1 MQAGNPGAA
10 PARPLVSD
18 AALRGLASLGAFA
31 IIFSSMVFVIDV
43 YGLSI
48 PFHDEWDAEA
58 YAVYAPLLQGNYGF
72 WNLFDPHNGHYI
84 IFTRLSAIALFAW
97 NSGWDPELQMI
108 LGAFLH
114 ALTGMFVVCIILRK
128 HSELLDWFAVFAAVV
143 LFSIPFSWM
152 SILVAFQTQFYFML
166 LFAVLALQALCESR
180 RATGYFLSICSYLS
194 MSGGAFVLPA
204 FALVAGFRMCREKAV
219 GAKQAFDILVP
230 MMIFLMMIL
239 CRSDANADELYSARN
254 VLDFALSTGAALS
267 WPFRPSHFVGIL
279 VFAPLCYVLARSFT
293 GKRAPDIYLAIGV
306 FVLCQIL
313 AMALFRGASGI
324 SPANRY
330 VVILSLGLC
339 VNILCAVEILKAIP
353 RPRSARKGTFL
364 IVGWLVIAIHGALFA
379 GYQSFAAGLP
389 ERHEQNQLARSL
401 ILEYLASDDPAVFE
415 GYEALEISYDN
426 PERLAALLSD
436 PAIRSVLPS
445 ELTASNQDR
454 LAGAKNLLYRSKA
467 VLLLLG
473 FTVFLAGCH
482 GKMRKRRLRSRQL

>member
-279 VFAPLCYVLARSFT
+279 VFAPLCYVLAR
-293 GKRAPDIYLAIGV
+293 
-306 FVLCQIL
+306 
-313 AMALFRGASGI
+313 
-324 SPANRY
+324 
-330 VVILSLGLC
+330 
-339 VNILCAVEILKAIP
+339 
-353 RPRSARKGTFL
+353 
-364 IVGWLVIAIHGALFA
+364 
-379 GYQSFAAGLP
+379 
-389 ERHEQNQLARSL
+389 
-401 ILEYLASDDPAVFE
+401 
-415 GYEALEISYDN
+415 
-426 PERLAALLSD
+426 
-436 PAIRSVLPS
+436 
-445 ELTASNQDR
+445 
-454 LAGAKNLLYRSKA
+454 
-467 VLLLLG
+467 
-473 FTVFLAGCH
+473 
-482 GKMRKRRLRSRQL
+482 